1 MGGRRGEVVEPTPTP
16 AVAAE
21 DCGLEFSEAAMEEA
35 PTDPVSNK
43 GDWGLE
49 KSEFRQEA
57 KQLGEEQRNL
67 DSVGQIVQ
75 HMFIQ

>member
-35 PTDPVSNK
+35 ATDPP
-43 GDWGLE
+43 LE
-49 KSEFRQEA
+49 QPEMVE
-57 KQLGEEQRNL
+57 GW
-67 DSVGQIVQ
+67 
-75 HMFIQ
+75 